1 MLINSRI
8 SSEDY
13 EIIRLKH
20 LANLHDVN
28 FNISSMIFNFKFLV
42 FIISE
47 FIDWKDIFI
56 FFFFVKIYYFEILL
70 YILFYPK
77 DTEDIVKA
85 MINAF

>member
-1 MLINSRI
+1 
-8 SSEDY
+8 
-13 EIIRLKH
+13 
-20 LANLHDVN
+20 
-28 FNISSMIFNFKFLV
+28 MIFNFKFLV

-77 DTEDIVKA
+77 DTEDIMKA